1 MGKYYVIS
9 GTREE
14 FNHFIIEKAK
24 ELFSKGVDIS
34 LSHFVYV
41 ASEDNLRGVE
51 DPTGWLYGTWRERTD
66 IKPLLITL
74 MTRKRGYSDMMA
86 LEKIFKELK

>member
-9 GTREE
+9 GTRQEY
-14 FNHFIIEKAK
+14 NDFIIKKAK
-24 ELFSKGVDIS
+24 ELFSNGVDIS

-41 ASEDNLRGVE
+41 ASEENLRGVN
-51 DPTGWLYGTWRERTD
+51 DPTGWLYGSWRERTD
-66 IKPLLITL
+66 IKRLLITL
-74 MTRKRGYSDMMA
+74 MSRKKGYSDVTA